1 MNQSDLFSYL
11 SAFVTIV
18 LAVALGDMIQSTH
31 RLIRARRRV
40 KWDVL
45 PLIFAATVALALVS
59 EFFSLWDG
67 FAVTKVSF
75 WRLIWML
82 TPPTLLAL
90 LAYSALPDEVPEK
103 GLDLTKFYDEERR
116 TWVIIFG
123 LAYVLDIV
131 RSFDLIAHNRDWA
144 IQYAGYLAW
153 RVPILVIA
161 LTIIW
166 IGRSRRWNVAGV
178 VLLTAIMV
186 YGLSIWTISAR
197 S

>member
-1 MNQSDLFSYL
+1 MNKSDLFSYL

-31 RLIRARRRV
+31 RLIRARRRI
-40 KWDVL
+40 KWDIL
-45 PLIFAATVALALVS
+45 PLIFAAMVALTLVS
-59 EFFSLWDG
+59 EFFSLWDS

-82 TPPTLLAL
+82 APPTLLAL
-90 LAYSALPDEVPEK
+90 LAYSALPDEVPEN

-131 RSFDLIAHNRDWA
+131 RSFDLIAHNRDWL
-144 IQYAGYLAW
+144 IQYAGHVAW
-153 RVPILVIA
+153 RVPILGVA

-166 IGRSRRWNVAGV
+166 IGRSRRWHFAGV
-178 VLLTAIMV
+178 VLLTATVI
-186 YGLSIWTISAR
+186 YGLSIWTISVAG
-197 S
+197 